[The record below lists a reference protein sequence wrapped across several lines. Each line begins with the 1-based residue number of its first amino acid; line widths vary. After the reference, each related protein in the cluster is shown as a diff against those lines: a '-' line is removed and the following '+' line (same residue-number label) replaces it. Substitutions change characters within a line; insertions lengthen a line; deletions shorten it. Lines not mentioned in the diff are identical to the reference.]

1 MAANWFKWEGE
12 DLILKVQAK
21 PRASRDEFAGVTGDA
36 LKIRITAPP
45 VDGKANAHLI
55 EFLAQHFGVAK
66 SRISLLHG
74 HTTHTKW
81 FRIVAPAKFP
91 SSLQSYLGVKDP
103 SR

>member
-21 PRASRDEFAGVTGDA
+21 PRASRDEFAGVTGDT

-66 SRISLLHG
+66 SRISLLRG
-74 HTTHTKW
+74 HSTHTKW
-81 FRIVAPAKFP
+81 LRIVAPAKFP
-91 SSLQSYLGVKDP
+91 SSLESCLAAKNP
-103 SR
+103 SG

>member
-1 MAANWFKWEGE
+1 VAKNWFKWEGE
-12 DLILKVQAK
+12 DLILKVHAK

-45 VDGKANAHLI
+45 VDGKANARLI

-66 SRISLLHG
+66 SRISLVRG
-74 HTTHTKW
+74 HNAHIKR

-91 SSLQSYLGVKDP
+91 ASLESCLAAKNP
-103 SR
+103 SG